1 MAVKTKCI
9 TITEEQDKK
18 IKTIQIRRMSADPSK
33 TISYSSV
40 LHEIIDKGLEG
51 MV

>member
-9 TITEEQDKK
+9 TITPEQDTK
-18 IKTIQIRRMSADPSK
+18 IQAIQVRRMVAEKK

-40 LHEIIDKGLEG
+40 LQQAIDEGLRLIK
-51 MV
+51 